1 MVKEAQKFKFLRLP
15 ASTQTIINYLI
26 AGSLIHKFATF

>member
-1 MVKEAQKFKFLRLP
+1 MKEAQKFKFLRLP
-15 ASTQTIINYLI
+15 ASTQTILNYLI